1 MNEKYEKTV
10 DVAEIISNLIGA
22 TKYRKKVGQRLE
34 KIFKYENATGKK
46 IKYSYF
52 YKKSMMDNYSEA
64 TASRYFDRWLKGES
78 NILVYPEVLEE
89 LHKDEKLDVHLG
101 YLLGLDVFL
110 CDSLEEYKHV
120 IEHDLPTYV
129 VDKDGNKV
137 QELPAQPYIN
147 YMRILNEV
155 YEDLASKTELESLA
169 KDYLPIFKDSGLGL
183 MMSGNDKDFCVSMIQ
198 VKTGK
203 SKRFNKDSFEEFLK
217 KKNEYMN
224 KLFEEYEE

>member
-1 MNEKYEKTV
+1 MKENFEKV
-10 DVAEIISNLIGA
+10 IDIAENISNAIGT

-34 KIFKYENATGKK
+34 KIFKCENATGKK

-52 YKKSMMDNYSEA
+52 YKEHMMNYSEA

-78 NILVYPEVLEE
+78 NILEYTEVLRALIE
-89 LHKDEKLDVHLG
+89 DEKVNAHLG

-120 IEHDLPTYV
+120 IEHDLPTYNL
-129 VDKDGNKV
+129 DKNGNPIEV
-137 QELPAQPYIN
+137 LPSEPYID
-147 YMRILNEV
+147 YMRIINEI

-169 KDYLPIFKDSGLGL
+169 KDYFPIFKDSGLGL
-183 MMSGNDKDFCVSMIQ
+183 MMSGNEKDFGVSMIQ

-203 SKRFNKDSFEEFLK
+203 SKRFTKESFEDFLK

>member
-1 MNEKYEKTV
+1 MEEYFEKV
-10 DVAEIISNLIGA
+10 VGIAEDISNVIGA

-34 KIFKYENATGKK
+34 KIFKYENSTGKK

-52 YKKSMMDNYSEA
+52 YNKYMQNQGSA
-64 TASRYFDRWLKGES
+64 TASRYFDHWLKGERD
-78 NILVYPEVLEE
+78 ILQCTEVLKA
-89 LHKDEKLDVHLG
+89 LHEDEQLNAHLG

-120 IEHDLPTYV
+120 IEHDLPTYYL
-129 VDKDGNKV
+129 DKDYNTV
-137 QELPAQPYIN
+137 EVLPSEPYID
-147 YMRILNEV
+147 YIRITNEFHKQIKIN
-155 YEDLASKTELESLA
+155 EELESLV
-169 KDYLPIFKDSGLGL
+169 KDYFPIFKDSGLGL
-183 MMSGNDKDFCVSMIQ
+183 MMSGNNKDFGVSMIQ

-203 SKRFNKDSFEEFLK
+203 SKRFNKDSFEEFLN